1 MEHSSNYN
9 KVKRYFVLGV
19 WNAGRVRDAVEK
31 GWINHSRVRRNHQGP
46 RTNECFGKQSQGVQ
60 VRSYNIFNRITR
72 HAYRFDAKRIWD

>member
-31 GWINHSRVRRNHQGP
+31 VWL
-46 RTNECFGKQSQGVQ
+46 
-60 VRSYNIFNRITR
+60 NIAEFEEITGTT
-72 HAYRFDAKRIWD
+72 Y